1 MTTFAPGA
9 VQPQAVLW
17 PLLFGLGVYLMLTS
31 QPVGRPKP
39 DLKQRLRRLDVDER
53 VRDQIGHRDVRPIF
67 ASRLLEAMLRP
78 VLDDAGRLLQSALA
92 RFGLAGA
99 AGAESLE
106 GKLRLVRPGVEPT
119 QFFGEK
125 VAAGLIG
132 LAMFPAMNLLGVH
145 PFGPWPFWSWAA
157 GFVAGFLAPDWQ
169 LDRRLA
175 ARRTAEVMEIP
186 AILDM
191 LTIAASA
198 GLALEQAIDL
208 VARQSNG
215 IVGQEL
221 RQVSREMALG
231 QHTLAAGLNAMAL
244 RNGLPELTSVV
255 NQLQAAHEQGI
266 PLVQTLS
273 AQADALR
280 EQKRLRIV
288 EEGGRATVKM
298 LLPVAIFILPVLF
311 IVLLVP
317 AGVQLMNL
325 AS

>member
-1 MTTFAPGA
+1 

-175 ARRTAEVMEIP
+175 ARRTAVVMEIP

-255 NQLQAAHEQGI
+255 NQLKAAHEQGI